1 MSGEEEERLLPRREV
16 RIRVV
21 RGGNTS
27 TLSGLLKRSTR
38 QLGRGRGVR
47 FHLMEGGKN
56 LVAFSSGLLLA
67 SLYGFMAVLL
77 QKQSLW
83 FCVYTTVTLAG
94 LAAFS
99 MGLSAGARANIMVM
113 LPSMCSARGRSFIL
127 LLFMSLLLSGPLDN
141 TLENTE
147 RAASSL
153 LCGAEVAAN
162 QTKELMQRAA
172 TPLFSVL
179 DDIREISRNARAVAG
194 RVQNFIN
201 ALTDS
206 VRHVARTLRN
216 VLHFLVDIG
225 DICNDKLGV
234 PYRKC
239 QELFAGARSDC
250 TDLLGEFNFLCDIV
264 DTFLPLCNI
273 ARAGEF
279 FCIIPSYVATHL
291 KQRLADLAAF
301 RKMMREFDFNI
312 SASVK
317 LDLDVN
323 SSRSVQQVSQDILN
337 EISSDLRV
345 LEKLREP
352 LVYCSLVLLGWSFL
366 RAVRYKRRYLR
377 ELDFDNVYITAQF
390 RQLDERLRLGGGA
403 SVLPLTRRE
412 ANTYISPRQ
421 CTRVCMCVYL
431 CMFIS
436 PVLPSVSLQLS
447 FRERRAVLVGVV
459 SVLRHMLMGGLL
471 VVLDFLVFWI
481 LDQVHLQVKGD
492 MIARAPVRVAV
503 QVNGSGYASDIFRD
517 LVASF
522 DILQGGNVTVIS
534 RKCLLEPLQPDATT
548 CSILVCVSQKVPLTP
563 VGSWSFEELTV
574 GSKDDWNCGGKLC
587 EALIETSRKWFLLAL
602 ALCASLTGGLVQR
615 CRRLV
620 CASYHPEREQ
630 ERILFLHQKI
640 LDQRRVS
647 GTALRRAA
655 VRTRAQQE
663 RGGGG
668 GGGGRGGLRALLMR
682 LPGGAYLVQVLGLSS
697 SVTCLS
703 CGETVTAREPDTVTC
718 STPQCS
724 GVLCRPCF
732 HSLGSVCFVCQRP
745 PTFQE
750 DEEEEELDSS
760 DEERLSLNSAISTE
774 MRRRGRRV
782 SMATHGPQPGGG
794 EEDES
799 EHRDSSVYVLV
810 GSELSSSE
818 ADMDYQDF
826 SGSDDSDSDD
836 SFYLAL
842 SPEAFFLQNRSP
854 APHQDHE
861 GSEAPSP
868 LK

>member
-1 MSGEEEERLLPRREV
+1 
-16 RIRVV
+16 
-21 RGGNTS
+21 
-27 TLSGLLKRSTR
+27 
-38 QLGRGRGVR
+38 
-47 FHLMEGGKN
+47 
-56 LVAFSSGLLLA
+56 
-67 SLYGFMAVLL
+67 MAVLL

-83 FCVYTTVTLAG
+83 FCVYTTVALAG

-141 TLENTE
+141 MLENTE

-201 ALTDS
+201 ALTDG

-239 QELFAGARSDC
+239 RELFAGARSDC
-250 TDLLGEFNFLCDIV
+250 ADLLGEFNFLCDIM

-291 KQRLADLAAF
+291 KQRLADPTVAAF

-323 SSRSVQQVSQDILN
+323 SSRSVQQVSQDIMN

-345 LEKLREP
+345 LEQLREP
-352 LVYCSLVLLGWSFL
+352 LVYCSLVLLACSFL
-366 RAVRYKRRYLR
+366 RAVRYRRRYLR

-412 ANTYISPRQ
+412 ANTYISP
-421 CTRVCMCVYL
+421 L
-431 CMFIS
+431 
-436 PVLPSVSLQLS
+436 SLQLS

-492 MIARAPVRVAV
+492 VIARAPVRVAV

-534 RKCLLEPLQPDATT
+534 RKCLLEPLQPDAAT
-548 CSILVCVSQKVPLTP
+548 CSVL
-563 VGSWSFEELTV
+563 G
-574 GSKDDWNCGGKLC
+574 
-587 EALIETSRKWFLLAL
+587 FLLAL
-602 ALCASLTGGLVQR
+602 ALCASLTGGLVRR

-640 LDQRRVS
+640 LDQRRAAGS
-647 GTALRRAA
+647 ALRRAA
-655 VRTRAQQE
+655 VRTRAQRE
-663 RGGGG
+663 RAGGGG
-668 GGGGRGGLRALLMR
+668 GGGLRALLMR
-682 LPGGAYLVQVLGLSS
+682 LPGGAHLVQVLGLSP

-703 CGETVTAREPDTVTC
+703 CGETVTAREPDAVTC

-724 GVLCRPCF
+724 GVFCRPCF
-732 HSLGSVCFVCQRP
+732 HSWGSVCFVCQRP

-750 DEEEEELDSS
+750 EEEEEELDSS
-760 DEERLSLNSAISTE
+760 DEERLCLNSALGTE
-774 MRRRGRRV
+774 MRRRGRR
-782 SMATHGPQPGGG
+782 SLHGNTQHQTRRTRGRRVGAQRRQRLRPGGVRAQPGCW
-794 EEDES
+794 
-799 EHRDSSVYVLV
+799 
-810 GSELSSSE
+810 
-818 ADMDYQDF
+818 Q
-826 SGSDDSDSDD
+826 
-836 SFYLAL
+836 
-842 SPEAFFLQNRSP
+842 
-854 APHQDHE
+854 
-861 GSEAPSP
+861 
-868 LK
+868 